1 MDNAESGQSAG
12 LLLIRGGDLYAPE
25 PLGRQDLLVAA
36 GRIVAIAPDLAVTGL
51 PGLRVIDAAGSRV
64 VPGFVDAHAHVL
76 GGGGEGGPETR
87 NRDLLLGEAIAAGVT
102 TVVGC
107 LGTDT
112 ATRDLRGLLAKAR
125 ALEAEGLTTFITTGG
140 YPVPTP
146 TLTGGVLSDLVL
158 IERVVG
164 VGEIAISDHRSSH
177 APHEELVRLATDAH
191 MGGLFGKKAGAVIFH
206 VGVGKPGLAPL
217 RRLLDETDLPTT
229 QFLPTHINRAR
240 PLWDEAVAFALAGGT
255 IDITAGIA
263 PAHGFPTALKP
274 SEAIVEALARG
285 VPPEHL
291 TMSSDANGNMIQRD
305 AAGRVTGV
313 VTQSMRWLF
322 DEFRDLVRA
331 HGVPLQTALL
341 PFTTNPARCFALQ
354 GKGRLAVGADAD
366 LLLLDDDLEPR
377 AVIARGSVLR
387 EDGRAIVKG
396 VFE

>member
-1 MDNAESGQSAG
+1 MDPRFAVHNAHRE
-12 LLLIRGGDLYAPE
+12 APSRFAE
-25 PLGRQDLLVAA
+25 LDPH
-36 GRIVAIAPDLAVTGL
+36 
-51 PGLRVIDAAGSRV
+51 LRR
-64 VPGFVDAHAHVL
+64 
-76 GGGGEGGPETR
+76 
-87 NRDLLLGEAIAAGVT
+87 
-102 TVVGC
+102 
-107 LGTDT
+107 
-112 ATRDLRGLLAKAR
+112 LRGLPLVHENALLDRLPRDEPGIYTLGGAR
-125 ALEAEGLTTFITTGG
+125 Q
-140 YPVPTP
+140 
-146 TLTGGVLSDLVL
+146 
-158 IERVVG
+158 
-164 VGEIAISDHRSSH
+164 
-177 APHEELVRLATDAH
+177 
-191 MGGLFGKKAGAVIFH
+191 
-206 VGVGKPGLAPL
+206 VGKTTLVKQWMA
-217 RRLLDETDLPTT
+217 RL
-229 QFLPTHINRAR
+229 
-240 PLWDEAVAFALAGGT
+240 
-255 IDITAGIA
+255 
-263 PAHGFPTALKP
+263 
-274 SEAIVEALARG
+274 LARG